1 MSDWIGL
8 AFFALL
14 IAGVLI
20 GLKIIAKPQRRTTEE
35 FERNAAE
42 GTTSIGA
49 SMNALHELMNPEA
62 AKAKETITQMK
73 EGRYQKKK
81 REGKA
86 GGDAETGDGG
96 QEIGNERDQ
105 GATDKYYD

>member
-8 AFFALL
+8 AFFILL
-14 IAGVLI
+14 IVSI
-20 GLKIIAKPQRRTTEE
+20 VVGLKILSKPKTRTTEE

-42 GTTSIGA
+42 GTTSFGA

-86 GGDAETGDGG
+86 NSNDGDAEV
-96 QEIGNERDQ
+96 E
-105 GATDKYYD
+105 

>member
-1 MSDWIGL
+1 MQDWIGL
-8 AFFALL
+8 AFLVLL
-14 IAGVLI
+14 AVAVIF
-20 GLKIIAKPQRRTTEE
+20 GLRAVATPRPRTSDE

-42 GTTSIGA
+42 GTTAIGA
-49 SMNALHELMNPEA
+49 SMNALQELMNPEA

-86 GGDAETGDGG
+86 GGDAGSE
-96 QEIGNERDQ
+96 
-105 GATDKYYD
+105 